1 MILLNGLSVGWL
13 GFQTEFTKLNRFG
26 LAMVLLGF
34 FSEAEK
40 SILLNGMALGWLGFQ
55 NKYRDLMHRL
65 RLAMGLVVFLTEA
78 ERSILLNGF
87 AVASSLSK
95 PS

>member
-1 MILLNGLSVGWL
+1 
-13 GFQTEFTKLNRFG
+13 
-26 LAMVLLGF
+26 MVLLGF